1 MDATTIERAIQQLK
15 QNILNRMHHETLFQH
30 LGEPTLLDRQLF
42 FLLLPKLNGE
52 AWEANIETAALS
64 VGIVHASLAEH
75 AKINEQEITKEQQ
88 LTVLSGDYY
97 SGRYYQI
104 LAHTGNIRMIKA
116 LSNAIVKRSEKTVPL
131 LELQTTTFEQWLDA
145 VSTIEVALIET
156 FYDVYDD
163 YVKYKALMIDTLTAA
178 RLIEILAVVKVG
190 QAKYVP
196 DFITAEMLEELIAQ
210 FKVTI
215 EQQMQRLQ
223 LDEQLRLKINDF
235 VR

>member
-15 QNILNRMHHETLFQH
+15 QNIINSMHHGTLFQH
-30 LGEPTLLDRQLF
+30 LGEPILLERQLF

-52 AWEANIETAALS
+52 AWQANVETAALS

-104 LAHTGNIRMIKA
+104 LAHAGDIKMIKA
-116 LSNAIVKRSEKTVPL
+116 LSNAIVERSEKTVQV
-131 LELQTTTFEQWLDA
+131 LELQTTTLEQWLEA
-145 VSTIEVALIET
+145 ITTIEVALIEA
-156 FYDVYDD
+156 FYERYDFA
-163 YVKYKALMIDTLTAA
+163 KYKALMLDTLTAA
-178 RLIEILAVVKVG
+178 RLIEILAMMRTG

-196 DFITAEMLEELIAQ
+196 PFVTAPKIEWLLAQ
-210 FKVTI
+210 LLPSI
-215 EQQMQRLQ
+215 EQKVKSLSI
-223 LDEQLRLKINDF
+223 DEQLQLKICEF